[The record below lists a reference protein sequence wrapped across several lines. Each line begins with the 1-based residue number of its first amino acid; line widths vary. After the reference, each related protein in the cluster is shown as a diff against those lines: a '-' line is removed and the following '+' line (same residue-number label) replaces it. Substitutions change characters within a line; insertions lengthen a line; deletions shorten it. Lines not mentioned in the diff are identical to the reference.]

1 MIITYKHLILLRK
14 LIMKTIL
21 AYLVLL
27 TSIEARPG
35 RAHNN
40 DHEALGVALKYIPDD
55 VAHHYNF

>member
-1 MIITYKHLILLRK
+1 
-14 LIMKTIL
+14 MKTIL

-27 TSIEARPG
+27 TSVNARPG

-40 DHEALGVALKYIPDD
+40 DQEALGVALKYIPDE